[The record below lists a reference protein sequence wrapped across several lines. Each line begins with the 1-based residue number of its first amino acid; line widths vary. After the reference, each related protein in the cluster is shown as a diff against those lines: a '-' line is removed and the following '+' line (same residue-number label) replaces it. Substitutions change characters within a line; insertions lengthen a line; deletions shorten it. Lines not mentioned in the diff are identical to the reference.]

1 MAHALIVGFA
11 GAMRLFR
18 MQCIK
23 GAKMKIKEGNIGVIT
38 IDDDQRLYRVN
49 AFSSWGLIYLQS
61 IDGALTFKTVLP
73 WHFWVLLDGF

>member
-1 MAHALIVGFA
+1 
-11 GAMRLFR
+11 
-18 MQCIK
+18 MQCTK

-38 IDDDQRLYRVN
+38 IEDDQRLYRVN
-49 AFSSWGLIYLQS
+49 SFSSWGLIYLQS